1 MDQFDKA
8 TELEELARDR
18 ALAYQRS
25 KTAHGAAFEQCEDC
39 GVAIPAAR
47 RLVVAG
53 VKTCID
59 CQIFN
64 EKQGKLYA
72 AR

>member
-1 MDQFDKA
+1 MDQFDRA
-8 TELEELARDR
+8 TELEQLARDK
-18 ALAYQRS
+18 AIAYQRS
-25 KTAHGAAFEQCEDC
+25 KTSQQPSLACCESC
-39 GVAIPAAR
+39 AEAIPAAR
-47 RLVVAG
+47 QRAIAG

-59 CQIFN
+59 CQQFN

>member
-8 TELEELARDR
+8 SELEATARDKAI
-18 ALAYQRS
+18 ALQRS
-25 KTAHGAAFEQCEDC
+25 KMQQGQSLTHCADC
-39 GVAIPAAR
+39 AVAIPDAR

-59 CQIFN
+59 CQMFN